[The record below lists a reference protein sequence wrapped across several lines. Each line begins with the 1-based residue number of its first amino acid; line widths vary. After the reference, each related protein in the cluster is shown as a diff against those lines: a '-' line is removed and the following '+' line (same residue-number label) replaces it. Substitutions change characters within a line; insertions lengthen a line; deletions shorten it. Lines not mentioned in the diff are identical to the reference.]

1 MAPFFVVK
9 SEVVPFFVVKWPPNL
24 IGIVMLKG
32 SNCPESDEKLVPNI
46 IDKNNPSLLNVQV
59 KSGNSVQTFRSELL
73 LAGLFCESVSPV
85 SHSCFGCLLNAS
97 SEEVRK
103 IPRLVWLDISS

>member
-46 IDKNNPSLLNVQV
+46 IDKNSEFHQWLKLN
-59 KSGNSVQTFRSELL
+59 
-73 LAGLFCESVSPV
+73 
-85 SHSCFGCLLNAS
+85 
-97 SEEVRK
+97 
-103 IPRLVWLDISS
+103 